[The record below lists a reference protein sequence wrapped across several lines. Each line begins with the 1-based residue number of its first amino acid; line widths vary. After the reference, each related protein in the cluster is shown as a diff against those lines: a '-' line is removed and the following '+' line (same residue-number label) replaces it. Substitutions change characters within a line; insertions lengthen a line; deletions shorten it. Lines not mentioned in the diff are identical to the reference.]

1 MQALTHTLVLGF
13 SLLVG
18 LLVYTLV
25 YAFCHKVVI
34 HHLVVARHVRRIEQ
48 VLRLATPSKQPT
60 ATDAMR
66 QLTLHG
72 LPKLLD
78 KIHAEAL
85 VVGIP
90 TAELV
95 IILNVYA
102 RGKAYSWQVIP
113 TGVGLILPTGVVQ
126 FEWG

>member
-1 MQALTHTLVLGF
+1 MHALTQTLVLGF

-18 LLVYTLV
+18 LMVYTLV
-25 YAFCHKVVI
+25 YAFCHKIVI
-34 HHLVVARHVRRIEQ
+34 HHLVVARHVKRIDQ
-48 VLRLATPSKQPT
+48 VLRLATPAKQPT
-60 ATDAMR
+60 TADAMR

-72 LPKLLD
+72 LPKVLD

-90 TAELV
+90 TSELV

-102 RGKAYSWQVIP
+102 RGKAYSWQVLP
-113 TGVGLILPTGVVQ
+113 DGMGLILPTGVVR